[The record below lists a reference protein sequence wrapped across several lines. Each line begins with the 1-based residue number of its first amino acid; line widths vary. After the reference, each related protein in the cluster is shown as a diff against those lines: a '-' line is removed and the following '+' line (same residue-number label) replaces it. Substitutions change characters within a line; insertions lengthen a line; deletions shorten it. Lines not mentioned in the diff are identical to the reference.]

1 MLRMVLMIPFCHG
14 SMFTVGKYK
23 QKTAKW
29 QTYLAVCFCKSVIFA
44 VHFGG
49 FFRMSETGRPSHVV
63 SYAMILF
70 PLDNNFLQFSL
81 HLLQNDV
88 NLLQNTVFMTHTR
101 KRTIMA
107 QTSMTVRMDTQ
118 QKAQFDRL
126 CEEFG
131 MSANTAIN
139 VFVRAVIRTNSI
151 PFSIVSKKDDEVV
164 GKARE
169 AFRRIRN
176 RAESSTEP
184 EMSLD
189 EINAEIA
196 AVRQAKNC
204 RR

>member
-1 MLRMVLMIPFCHG
+1 
-14 SMFTVGKYK
+14 
-23 QKTAKW
+23 
-29 QTYLAVCFCKSVIFA
+29 
-44 VHFGG
+44 
-49 FFRMSETGRPSHVV
+49 
-63 SYAMILF
+63 
-70 PLDNNFLQFSL
+70 
-81 HLLQNDV
+81 
-88 NLLQNTVFMTHTR
+88 
-101 KRTIMA
+101 MA

-151 PFSIVSKKDDEVV
+151 PFSIVSRKDDELV
-164 GKARE
+164 GKAHE

-176 RAESSTEP
+176 RAEGSTEP

-196 AVRQAKNC
+196 VVRQAKNTVTV
-204 RR
+204 